1 MVGFLLTVFGALLL
15 LFSLSSV
22 AFGVYMALDVPT
34 RERGVFFTAW
44 WIPAVATASG
54 IMMRDRVTFVIG
66 LFCFAVA
73 GVALALELGVV
84 EKPSTGR
91 GKSSARVRNRPF
103 YQEAKLR
110 IFNKIREYRK
120 IVS

>member
-22 AFGVYMALDVPT
+22 AFGVYMALDVRT